1 LRFCKKNTFLTLKLY
16 VYQDSSHK
24 DQYLPINFVLKVM
37 VFLKRIKIVFGQ
49 NKDLLRSVPKVEKY
63 EIACQLWI
71 LIVFSLRMGIS
82 CRLLTF
88 ALHLI
93 TVITWLKNL
102 PGCPIVS
109 PFPSHPALFLPAS
122 FPFSISITPK
132 QWTHM
137 WVFVFWLSWNRVKTQ
152 MLNIFHMPMLETEKK
167 IRFHRA
173 FRCISPLFLPLPS
186 DFDNSPAGEWD
197 GKSVRGG
204 TQKYKK
210 GPFKNYS

>member
-1 LRFCKKNTFLTLKLY
+1 
-16 VYQDSSHK
+16 VIVS
-24 DQYLPINFVLKVM
+24 
-37 VFLKRIKIVFGQ
+37 LKRIKIVFVLNQ
-49 NKDLLRSVPKVEKY
+49 DLFRSVPKVKKY

-109 PFPSHPALFLPAS
+109 PFLSHPALFLPAS
-122 FPFSISITPK
+122 LPFSISITAK

-152 MLNIFHMPMLETEKK
+152 MPSIFHMPMLETEKK
-167 IRFHRA
+167 FDSIGHFAVFLLYFCLCPPISIMAQRESETERA
-173 FRCISPLFLPLPS
+173 WEGAPKNI
-186 DFDNSPAGEWD
+186 
-197 GKSVRGG
+197 
-204 TQKYKK
+204 KK
-210 GPFKNYS
+210 NHLKTTARKKIQYVMGIWKVWKEG